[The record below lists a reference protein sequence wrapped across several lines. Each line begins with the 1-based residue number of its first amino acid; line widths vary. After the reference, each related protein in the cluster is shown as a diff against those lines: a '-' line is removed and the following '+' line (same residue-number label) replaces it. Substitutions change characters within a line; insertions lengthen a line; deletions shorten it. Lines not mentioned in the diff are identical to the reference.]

1 VDDIGFILTS
11 WVATLGSIAVL
22 AYVTLRRARRL
33 AEQIP
38 DDAKPWL

>member
-11 WVATLGSIAVL
+11 WIITLGSMSLL
-22 AYVTLRRARRL
+22 AFMTVRRARRL

-38 DDAKPWL
+38 DEAKPWL